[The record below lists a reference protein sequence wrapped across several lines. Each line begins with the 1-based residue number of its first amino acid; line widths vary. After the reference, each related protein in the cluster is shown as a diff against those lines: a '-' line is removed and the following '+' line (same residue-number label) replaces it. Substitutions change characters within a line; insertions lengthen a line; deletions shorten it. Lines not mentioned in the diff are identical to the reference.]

1 MQAPGPP
8 VLAPVNSNRAINGND
23 TTVSPLTIVYFSSCI
38 SRMMGGDI
46 FQTFASVCRKANV
59 SVVIPKDSQGTCCG
73 QIFSSKGFTEA
84 YRLTANQTLGKLW
97 EHSQEGTTP
106 IVMDVTSCTQT
117 LKSSRPYLTD
127 ENKARFDKLAL
138 LDVIDFASD
147 VLLPRLK
154 ITARKDK
161 IVFHP
166 VCSVH
171 KMGSMGKLQ
180 RIGKACAVQADIPA
194 FAGCCGMAGDR
205 GFYYPELTKAAT
217 KNEALEVKQM
227 DYDGYYSTS
236 KTCEMALSEAVGKN
250 YESIL
255 KLLDEV
261 SSNCE

>member
-1 MQAPGPP
+1 M
-8 VLAPVNSNRAINGND
+8 
-23 TTVSPLTIVYFSSCI
+23 
-38 SRMMGGDI
+38 
-46 FQTFASVCRKANV
+46 
-59 SVVIPKDSQGTCCG
+59 
-73 QIFSSKGFTEA
+73 
-84 YRLTANQTLGKLW
+84 
-97 EHSQEGTTP
+97 
-106 IVMDVTSCTQT
+106 
-117 LKSSRPYLTD
+117 
-127 ENKARFDKLAL
+127 
-138 LDVIDFASD
+138 IDFASD

-154 ITARKDK
+154 ITAPKDK

-217 KNEALEVKQM
+217 KNEATEVKQM

-261 SSNCE
+261 STNCE